1 MPIRGVVKQI
11 SLLDSLTIRIE
22 GIIRHIAAING
33 IQTHYTREDEN
44 GVFVSKEKD
53 INMLL
58 ANNETELIT
67 LLGDDLH
74 LFLTHLLIHK
84 NGSNLRNEIAHAF
97 LIPQNYNN
105 FKVMN
110 EVLIAVIRLGDKRLI
125 PVKE

>member
-1 MPIRGVVKQI
+1 M
-11 SLLDSLTIRIE
+11 TIRIE

>member
-1 MPIRGVVKQI
+1 
-11 SLLDSLTIRIE
+11 LDSLTIRIE
-22 GIIRHIAAING
+22 GILRYIAEKNG

-44 GVFVSKEKD
+44 GAFISKEKD

-58 ANNETELIT
+58 ASSEMDLIT
-67 LLGDDLH
+67 LLGEDLH

-97 LIPQNYNN
+97 LIPQNYSN

-125 PVKE
+125 N